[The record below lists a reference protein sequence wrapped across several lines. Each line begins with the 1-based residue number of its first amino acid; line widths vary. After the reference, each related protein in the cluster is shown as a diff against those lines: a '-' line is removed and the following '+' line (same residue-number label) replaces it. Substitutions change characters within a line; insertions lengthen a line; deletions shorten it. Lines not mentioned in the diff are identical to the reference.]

1 MDWEHITGPPY
12 GRRTHRLPVPGGWVY
27 RVETQDHSDSTCFVP
42 APPNIDL
49 CPKCSCP
56 GAWAPRQANNGVPVF
71 YCVQCDESE

>member
-42 APPNIDL
+42 APPAYNL
-49 CPKCSCP
+49 CPKCACP
-56 GAWAPRQANNGVPVF
+56 DSLCHPDLPVRL
-71 YCVQCDESE
+71 CPQCNHIFSRG